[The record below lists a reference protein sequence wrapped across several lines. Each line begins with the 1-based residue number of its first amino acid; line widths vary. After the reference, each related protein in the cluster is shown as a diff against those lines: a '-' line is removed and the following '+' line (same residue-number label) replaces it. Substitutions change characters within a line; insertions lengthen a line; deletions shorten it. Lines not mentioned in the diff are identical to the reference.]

1 MSQQLEQLEKKIR
14 SYWDRQPCNIRHSQ
28 REVGTP
34 EYFEEVTARRY
45 RVEPHILDFAGFHK
59 WQGRRVL
66 EIGCGI
72 GTDAEQFVRHG
83 AEYVGVDIS
92 RESIALS
99 LQRFKVLDLHGKF
112 YELNLLEATPTE
124 LDRLGKFDLVYS
136 YGVLHHSP
144 NIDHHISVIHDLIN
158 PGGEF
163 RFMVYAKNSWK
174 YAMIQKGLDQFEA
187 QAECPYAEAFTRDEI
202 EAILDGLFDIERI
215 RQDHCFMYNV
225 AAYREGRYEFEPWFT
240 AMPETMRDAVKE
252 YLGWHLLVKARKS
265 IERTTEWAPTLGT

>member
-1 MSQQLEQLEKKIR
+1 MSQQLEGKIK

-28 REVGTP
+28 KPLGSV

-45 RVEPHILDFAGFHK
+45 RVEPHILDFAQFHR

-83 AEYVGVDIS
+83 ADYTGIDIS
-92 RESIALS
+92 DTS
-99 LQRFKVLDLHGKF
+99 LQICRDRFKTLDLHGDF
-112 YELNLLEATPTE
+112 CNVNLL
-124 LDRLGKFDLVYS
+124 DIDHMDLGEFDLVYS
-136 YGVLHHSP
+136 YGVIHHSP
-144 NIDHHISVIHDLIN
+144 NIAQHIQEIHSLVA

-187 QAECPYAEAFTRDEI
+187 QSECPYAEAFTRD
-202 EAILDGLFDIERI
+202 
-215 RQDHCFMYNV
+215 
-225 AAYREGRYEFEPWFT
+225 
-240 AMPETMRDAVKE
+240 
-252 YLGWHLLVKARKS
+252 
-265 IERTTEWAPTLGT
+265 